1 MFLIG
6 IRGATT
12 VTINSRKEILE
23 KARELILQISQ
34 ENNLIKENIASVFF
48 TMTDDINAEFPAVA
62 ARELG
67 WTDVPLLC
75 TGEIKVAKALEKCI
89 RILIHYNC
97 EVKTKAKHVYLHEA
111 KKLRPDLVGVG
122 RT

>member
-6 IRGATT
+6 IRGATS
-12 VTINSRKEILE
+12 VNENSSIEIIE
-23 KARELILQISQ
+23 RSRELLLEISK
-34 ENNLIKENIASVFF
+34 ENNLQKENIASVFF

-62 ARELG
+62 ARDMG

-75 TGEIKVAKALEKCI
+75 ASEVKVEKALKKCI

-97 EVKTKAKHVYLHEA
+97 QNKVAAKHVYLHEA
-111 KKLRPDLVGVG
+111 KKLRPDLVN
-122 RT
+122 